1 MSAFIVLLMLTL
13 ALFILPLLPA
23 IWELLHKTDATPLS
37 VTRNHNQDIRHFARE
52 FYQDIVSGIGR
63 LTLIRSPEQ
72 TTQHGRLADG
82 SRFQVV
88 GFRSLPL
95 MTRREKANA
104 TSDSQILS
112 TATLTLTPGVTYRK
126 AIYSEGNI
134 RGGPSARYF
143 ALLGRE
149 DIHLGR
155 NSVITDWAQ
164 ARSNLVVGRHSQ
176 IHGRV
181 AAGSSIE
188 IGSGSHFKRAQAPR
202 LRLGP
207 PLATGPVTQF
217 PPRQSLTLAG
227 ASNSGGGRL
236 LFDGDLRIP
245 PGAEVVTDLVVHGDL
260 YIGANARIVG
270 AVKAHGS
277 VTLETQAVV
286 DGSVVSPDLIIFGDF
301 CSARGPLIS
310 ETKIYLA
317 KGTIIGSLEFPTTI
331 TAPTIVAEPGV
342 TTHGTLWARLDGE
355 VLDIAAP

>member
-1 MSAFIVLLMLTL
+1 MSAFIVLLLL
-13 ALFILPLLPA
+13 ALVLFTLPLLPA
-23 IWELLHKTDATPLS
+23 VRELVRKTDATPLS
-37 VTRNHNQDIRHFARE
+37 VTRDHNQDIRHFARA
-52 FYQDIVSGIGR
+52 FYQDMLTGMGR
-63 LTLIRSPEQ
+63 LTLIRAPAQ

-95 MTRREKANA
+95 MTPREKARA

-112 TATLTLTPGVTYRK
+112 TATLTLTPGVSYSK

-149 DIHLGR
+149 DIKLGR

-181 AAGSSIE
+181 AAGGSIE
-188 IGSGSHFKRAQAPR
+188 IGSGSHFKRAQAPHI
-202 LRLGP
+202 RLGQ
-207 PLATGPVTQF
+207 PLEADPATTF
-217 PPRQSLTLAG
+217 PARQPLTLEG
-227 ASNSGGGRL
+227 AINSDGGRL

-245 PGAEVVTDLVVHGDL
+245 PGAEVVTDLVVRGNL

-270 AVKAHGS
+270 AVKAHGR

-317 KGTIIGSLEFPTTI
+317 KGTVIGSMKFPTTI

-342 TTHGTLWARLDGE
+342 TTHGTLWARIDGE